1 MTCGVYEIS
10 HTLTQ
15 RRYVGSS
22 AEIER
27 RWAWHRTRLRAG
39 KHHCAF
45 LQNTWNKYPVV
56 GFVFRILEEC
66 TTDSLAEREQAHM
79 DETARGKLMNS
90 QPTARS
96 SRGYQ
101 HGPEA
106 KRRMSEAAKRVAQD
120 PEERQR
126 RSERAKAQHA
136 SGVLGSPTPET
147 RERMS
152 KGLKTAWV
160 AGKFE
165 STAQA
170 NRNRTHSPEEM
181 SRRSYQRK
189 MFKETENDK

>member
-1 MTCGVYEIS
+1 MTCGVYEIL
-10 HTLTQ
+10 HDRTQ

-27 RWAWHRTRLRAG
+27 RWAWHRTMLRAG

-45 LQNTWNKYPVV
+45 LQNVWNKYRPEEFAFKVM
-56 GFVFRILEEC
+56 EEC
-66 TTDSLAEREQAHM
+66 STESLAEREQFHM
-79 DETARGKLMNS
+79 DATVKGKLMNS
-90 QPTARS
+90 QPVARS

-101 HGPEA
+101 HSPEA

-136 SGVLGSPTPET
+136 
-147 RERMS
+147 
-152 KGLKTAWV
+152 
-160 AGKFE
+160 AGKLGRATWTE
-165 STAQA
+165 NSDPGEEVWKQVGRLQTDRLRKMAAQTA
-170 NRNRTHSPEEM
+170 SEEM

-189 MFKETENDK
+189 MFAEKEAE